1 MSEYNYFPIIKTTE
15 AELKGYKHL
24 TDSVRKSIFPIF
36 ELTKSRRS
44 KKNPDGKVE
53 KKITKLKDIL
63 KNQQFILDLTME
75 ESYSNKEIAEMTQNN
90 TAGYDKWCKF
100 VFDLKKE
107 GLNLLPIIHYNPLHK
122 EDVKQ
127 QIDKLKT
134 KFNFLAFRIEAFHKT
149 TRDFI
154 KDFVS
159 LLSKEDHKKIILI
172 LDGRVISVEDIS
184 ERTNGFLSL
193 INDVYKIINPKEMIV
208 SCSGFPKSVIEKGY
222 GGDETGEFDI
232 SEVSVYEKIFNQYS
246 NILYGDYASIHPK
259 RYDLAGGSWIPRID
273 FPLNKEIFYYRYRR
287 NGSSHDSYVK
297 AAKKIKK
304 HEKYSYIKSWGND
317 EILQA
322 SEGNVNGRNPSH
334 WIAVRMN
341 IHMTR
346 QQEQNRR
353 SVNF

>member
-15 AELKGYKHL
+15 AELKGYSNLDFNIK
-24 TDSVRKSIFPIF
+24 KFIFPVF

-44 KKNPDGKVE
+44 KKNPEGKVE
-53 KKITKLKDIL
+53 KKIAKLKDIL
-63 KNQQFILDLTME
+63 KNQYFILDLTME
-75 ESYSNKEIAEMTQNN
+75 PTYSNKQIEQMTLDN

-100 VFDLKKE
+100 VVSLKE
-107 GLNLLPIIHYNPLHK
+107 GLNLFPIIHYNPLYR

-127 QIDKLKT
+127 QVNRLK
-134 KFNFLAFRIEAFHKT
+134 KEFDFLAFRIEAFDNR
-149 TRDFI
+149 TRDYI

-159 LLSKEDHKKIILI
+159 LLSNEEQKKIILI
-172 LDGRVISVEDIS
+172 LDGRFISVEDIS
-184 ERTNGFLSL
+184 EKTKELLSL
-193 INDVYKIINPKEMIV
+193 IDYVGKIITPKEMIV
-208 SCSGFPKSVIEKGY
+208 SCSGFPKSVTEKDY
-222 GGDETGEFDI
+222 GGDEFGKFNI
-232 SEVSVYEKIFNQYS
+232 SEVKVYENISQKYD

-287 NGSSHDSYVK
+287 NGSSHDSYLK
-297 AAKKIKK
+297 AAKKVIKDQNYK
-304 HEKYSYIKSWGND
+304 YIKSWGND

-322 SEGNVNGRNPSH
+322 SEGNINGKNPSH

-346 QQEQNRR
+346 QQKQIKKSTNI
-353 SVNF
+353 